1 LSEHC
6 DVIETQTKKQTRSLG
21 MVIQVAQRSP
31 RNKLLLLVRQT
42 GVLYA
47 SSSLD
52 GKKAGR
58 LWN

>member
-1 LSEHC
+1 LGEHC
-6 DVIETQTKKQTRSLG
+6 AVIETQTKKQTRSLG
-21 MVIQVAQRSP
+21 MVIQVTQRSP

-47 SSSLD
+47 SSLD